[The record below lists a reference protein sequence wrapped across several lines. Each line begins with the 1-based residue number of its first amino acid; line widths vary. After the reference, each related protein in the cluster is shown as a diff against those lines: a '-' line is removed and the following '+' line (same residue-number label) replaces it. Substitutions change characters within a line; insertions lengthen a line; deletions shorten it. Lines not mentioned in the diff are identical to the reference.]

1 VAGVFERNP
10 ILAVLMSMMRNLQH
24 QTDEVLMSEIALK
37 NHRAFETL
45 YARYSKLVFSYFYR
59 MLWKNRELANDMTQE
74 LFTKVVVNAP
84 SFNTARPFKTWM
96 YSIAHNMC
104 KNEYAKN
111 EIRQKAQM
119 NIDQIEKN
127 QSPFHM
133 DLGAFKQ
140 KLEGLLQQLDEVK
153 KETIELRFFQELSV
167 PEIAT
172 AMNCSEGTVKSR
184 IFYTLKDLQKELVEF
199 KDILGLIIIFILS

>member
-1 VAGVFERNP
+1 
-10 ILAVLMSMMRNLQH
+10 
-24 QTDEVLMSEIALK
+24 
-37 NHRAFETL
+37 
-45 YARYSKLVFSYFYR
+45 
-59 MLWKNRELANDMTQE
+59 
-74 LFTKVVVNAP
+74 
-84 SFNTARPFKTWM
+84 
-96 YSIAHNMC
+96 
-104 KNEYAKN
+104 
-111 EIRQKAQM
+111 
-119 NIDQIEKN
+119 
-127 QSPFHM
+127 M

>member
-1 VAGVFERNP
+1 M
-10 ILAVLMSMMRNLQH
+10 IRNLHQ
-24 QTDEVLMSEIALK
+24 QTDETLMAEIAIK

-45 YARYSKLVFSYFYR
+45 YGRYSKLMFSYFYR
-59 MLWKNRELANDMTQE
+59 MLWKNKELANDMTQE
-74 LFTKVVVNAP
+74 LFTKVVVNAET
-84 SFNTARPFKTWM
+84 FNTSRPFKTWM

-104 KNEYAKN
+104 KNEYAKS
-111 EIRQKAQM
+111 EIRKKAQM

-127 QSPFHM
+127 QASQFI
-133 DLGAFKQ
+133 DLSDFKI
-140 KLEGLLQQLDEVK
+140 KLTALIEQLDAAK

-184 IFYTLKDLQKELVEF
+184 IFYILKDLQKDLIEF
-199 KDILGLIIIFILS
+199 KDILGFFIILILS